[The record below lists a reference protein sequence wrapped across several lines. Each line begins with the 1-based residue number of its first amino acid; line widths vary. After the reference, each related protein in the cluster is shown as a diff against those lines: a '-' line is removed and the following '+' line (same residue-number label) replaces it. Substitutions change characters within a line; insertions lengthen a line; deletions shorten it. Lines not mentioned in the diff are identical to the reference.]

1 MITLLTDFSNSPYTG
16 TMKGVILSIAPD
28 AKVVDLCHH
37 VPMGN
42 VVVAAYL
49 LFHSFRYFPSGS
61 VHVAVVDPGVGS
73 ERRVLMAQAGEHL
86 FVAPDN
92 GLLSLVLERT
102 KGARVFAFTRGE
114 FALPK
119 VSATFHGRDVF
130 APLGAWLARGVPLP
144 MMGRAISDPVTL
156 NLPRPRWEEGRLVGE
171 IIWVDPFG
179 NLVTNIERE
188 MLKSYRIRGVVAG
201 EEWLTL
207 CSYYGELP
215 RGKPGVIWN
224 SWDLLEVFVNEGSAK
239 EVLGLREGDHVE
251 VSLSRTSPENQP

>member
-1 MITLLTDFSNSPYTG
+1 MSVVTLLTDFSDSPYTG
-16 TMKGVILSIAPD
+16 IVKGVILSIAPD
-28 AKVVDLCHH
+28 AKVVDLYHR

-42 VVVAAYL
+42 VVVAAHIL
-49 LFHSFRYFPSGS
+49 CRSFRHFPTGS

-73 ERRVLMAQAGEHL
+73 ERRVLMAHAGDHL

-92 GLLSLVLERT
+92 GLLSLVLE
-102 KGARVFAFTRGE
+102 KSEGAKVFAFTHWE
-114 FALPK
+114 FALPQ

-144 MMGRAISDPVTL
+144 MLGRAISDPVTL
-156 NLPRPRWEEGRLVGE
+156 DLPRPRWEGRRLVGE

-188 MLKSYRIRGVVAG
+188 MLEGTKIANVVVEG
-201 EEWLTL
+201 QCLTL
-207 CSYYGELP
+207 CRYYGELP
-215 RGKPGVIWN
+215 SGRPGAIWN

-239 EVLGLREGDHVE
+239 ELLGLKEGNHVE
-251 VSLSRTSPENQP
+251 VLLK